1 MSSPLTPIPA
11 AIEATTDAAAQP
23 ITAHRSAQSDA
34 TPDAAASQVGAGG
47 IAALFSAVERIA
59 CQNKAPPSAAE
70 SGDRGVAFLGKGLLS
85 KTEDHFGPTGP
96 VTPNKASLSQVQ
108 QDNSQES
115 VTHVALASLATGV
128 NSSGFVD
135 AVIPRRRGG
144 EKQVV
149 LTRDMLESYYHE
161 SLDTVT
167 ERLGLSKTTIKAAC
181 RRLGLEK
188 WPYKHSGPRK
198 RRMGVVKPDQHAAES
213 ANERA
218 LKDTFNEI
226 MGKRQRVG
234 DAQLSPTATL
244 GLPITAL
251 PGTTLADLQAMQ
263 MQSLSALS
271 IMVASLNA
279 SDQHLPPN
287 ASFQEPAFNA
297 PFLALAPVQPPSVL
311 LGGNFGGNY
320 GGNTYMRE
328 GFGGFQPW
336 GAPSN
341 AYGFPPY

>member
-1 MSSPLTPIPA
+1 MCPPQTPIPVATEA
-11 AIEATTDAAAQP
+11 ATDAAAQP
-23 ITAHRSAQSDA
+23 ITVHHSAQSDS
-34 TPDAAASQVGAGG
+34 TPDVAASQVGSGG
-47 IAALFSAVERIA
+47 IEALFSAVERVA
-59 CQNKAPPSAAE
+59 CAAE
-70 SGDRGVAFLGKGLLS
+70 PGDGGVAFLGKGLLS
-85 KTEDHFGPTGP
+85 KTEDHFEPTSP
-96 VTPNKASLSQVQ
+96 VTPNKALLSQAQ
-108 QDNSQES
+108 QDTYRVSNANVEKP
-115 VTHVALASLATGV
+115 SLATED
-128 NSSGFVD
+128 NSSRYVD
-135 AVIPRRRGG
+135 AVIPRRRGE

-149 LTRDMLESYYHE
+149 LTRELLESYYHE

-198 RRMGVVKPDQHAAES
+198 RRMGVPKPDQHAAES

-226 MGKRQRVG
+226 MGKRQRIG
-234 DAQLSPTATL
+234 NMQLSPTATL
-244 GLPITAL
+244 SLPITAL

-271 IMVASLNA
+271 FMVASLNA

-287 ASFQEPAFNA
+287 APLQGAFNTPAFNA
-297 PFLALAPVQPPSVL
+297 PFPAPAPVQAPSVP

-320 GGNTYMRE
+320 GGNTHMRE
-328 GFGGFQPW
+328 GFGGFQAW
-336 GAPSN
+336 GAPPN